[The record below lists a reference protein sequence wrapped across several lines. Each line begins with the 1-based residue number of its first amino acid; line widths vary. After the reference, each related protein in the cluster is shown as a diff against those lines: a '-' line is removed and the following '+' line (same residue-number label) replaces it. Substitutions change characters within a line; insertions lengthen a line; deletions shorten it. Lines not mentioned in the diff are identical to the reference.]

1 MADDNPTFEL
11 KEPAALEGLLP
22 RDDSQAGWLAAAL
35 LALLVLGI
43 WFIPW
48 LRRLRGK
55 RTAGTRRDLAYYDAS
70 AALQQITAADAR
82 AAAVQ
87 SSLILRR
94 YLSLAAEDPALFE
107 THEEFVARNDALLA
121 LSESARAACADGFTR
136 LAACKYA
143 AEVSALEPAAVVG
156 DARGLLETLHRG
168 FRS

>member
-1 MADDNPTFEL
+1 MTEENPTFEL
-11 KEPAALEGLLP
+11 KEPAAMEGLLQG
-22 RDDSQAGWLAAAL
+22 DDSQVGWLAAAL
-35 LALLVLGI
+35 LALLVLVV
-43 WFIPW
+43 WFISW
-48 LRRLRGK
+48 QRRRRSK
-55 RTAGTRRDLAYYDAS
+55 HAAGTRRDLAYHDAS
-70 AALQQITAADAR
+70 AALQRITAADAR

-87 SSLILRR
+87 TSLILRR

-121 LSESARAACADGFTR
+121 LSESASAACADGFTR

-143 AEVSALEPAAVVG
+143 AEVSALEPSEVVG